1 MRLSKNFQ
9 LEEFLVSG
17 TAERDGIDM
26 TPGDV
31 VTENLQR
38 LVTDGLQP
46 LRDEVGQGIY
56 ISSGYR
62 PLALNKLIGGSKTS
76 EHIYGNAADFKVM
89 GQSPFETCELIVAM
103 GLPFDQIIHEF
114 GKWVHWGMRD
124 TLRSQQLT
132 AHRHEGKT
140 RYVPGIIRMEDLT

>member
-46 LRDEVGQGIY
+46 LRDELGRGIY
-56 ISSGYR
+56 ISSGFR
-62 PLALNKLIGGSKTS
+62 PLELNKLIGGSKTS